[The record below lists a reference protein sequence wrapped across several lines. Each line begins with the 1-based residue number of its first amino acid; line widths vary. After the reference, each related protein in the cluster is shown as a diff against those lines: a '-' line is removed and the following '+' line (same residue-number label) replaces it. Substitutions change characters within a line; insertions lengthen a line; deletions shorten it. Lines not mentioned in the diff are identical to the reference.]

1 MDIRVLEYFLTV
13 AREESITAAA
23 QALHMTQPPLSRQMR
38 ELEEELG
45 KTLFIRGKR
54 KISLTEDGMILR
66 KRASEIIELF
76 EKTKTEIS
84 TSHNEIS
91 GTVDIGVPESEG
103 MRIIAKT
110 IKEVNDNYPKIDFQ
124 IFSSNSFD
132 TIERLDKGLID
143 FGILSEPVN
152 LKKYNYLKL
161 PYVNNWGILMRTD
174 HPLAKNKSI
183 QPADLLQYRL
193 ICSRQML
200 EEDGLS
206 GWLGYD
212 YKELNIVANYNL
224 VNTPVLLAEEG
235 VGAVITFNHLVNTSG
250 DRNIC
255 FVPFEPQLE
264 SSLYI
269 IWKKYQIFSSASDIF
284 LNTLQ
289 NQMLSQS
296 HEHDQS
302 I

>member
-1 MDIRVLEYFLTV
+1 MDIRVLQYFLTV

-23 QALHMTQPPLSRQMR
+23 EVLHMTQPPLSRQMK

-54 KISLTEDGMILR
+54 KISLTEDGMLLR
-66 KRASEIIELF
+66 KRASELIELF
-76 EKTKTEIS
+76 EKMKTEIS
-84 TSHNEIS
+84 TSQNEIS
-91 GTVDIGVPESEG
+91 GTVYIGAPESEG
-103 MRIIAKT
+103 MRIIAKA
-110 IKEVNDNYPKIDFQ
+110 IQEINVSYPKIDFQ
-124 IFSSNSFD
+124 LFSSNSFD

-161 PYVNNWGILMRTD
+161 PYVNNWGLLMRND
-174 HPLAKNKSI
+174 HPLAKNERIKS
-183 QPADLLQYRL
+183 ADLLHYPL

-212 YKELNIVANYNL
+212 YKELNIVASYDL
-224 VNTPVLLAEEG
+224 VNTPVLLVEEG
-235 VGAVITFNHLVNTSG
+235 VGAVITFNNLVNTSG

-255 FVPFEPQLE
+255 FIPFEPQLE

-269 IWKKYQIFSSASDIF
+269 IWKKYQIFSVAADIF
-284 LNTLQ
+284 LKSVQTH
-289 NQMLSQS
+289 MLL
-296 HEHDQS
+296 DVNYKD
-302 I
+302 